1 MSTTSDRLGAQ
12 AKEVSKDLKEMGDIV
27 RDAAQEK
34 IGQVRENAA
43 EYVEQG
49 REKVHGVACAC
60 EQYVRERPLRSIL
73 IAAGIGLLLGRFW
86 TRR

>member
-1 MSTTSDRLGAQ
+1 MSITSDRLGAQ
-12 AKEVSKDLKEMGDIV
+12 AKEVSKDLKEMRAIV
-27 RDAAQEK
+27 TEAAQEK

-49 REKVHGVACAC
+49 REQVHGVACVC

-73 IAAGIGLLLGRFW
+73 IAAGVGLLLGRFW

>member
-12 AKEVSKDLKEMGDIV
+12 AKEVSKDLKEMGVIV
-27 RDAAQEK
+27 TEAAQER
-34 IGQVRENAA
+34 IGHVRENAA

-49 REKVHGVACAC
+49 RKKAHGVACAC

-73 IAAGIGLLLGRFW
+73 IAAGVGLLLGRFW